1 MTQSRN
7 QKRGTQNPPVQPQ
20 KVLVVDDDAVIRDMM
35 VDILESE
42 GYTPDL
48 ARNGQEALRLL
59 RGPTSYLVFLD
70 LMMPVFSGKDVC
82 LELEAHPQVRRRH
95 IIVVMSAMDYIDET
109 YNLDIDMIMP
119 KPFVVGDV
127 EVALETYMP
136 K

>member
-1 MTQSRN
+1 M
-7 QKRGTQNPPVQPQ
+7 
-20 KVLVVDDDAVIRDMM
+20 LVVDDDAVIRDMM

-42 GYTPDL
+42 GYTPEL
-48 ARNGQEALRLL
+48 ARNGQEALHLL
-59 RGPTSYLVFLD
+59 HGPTSYLVFLD